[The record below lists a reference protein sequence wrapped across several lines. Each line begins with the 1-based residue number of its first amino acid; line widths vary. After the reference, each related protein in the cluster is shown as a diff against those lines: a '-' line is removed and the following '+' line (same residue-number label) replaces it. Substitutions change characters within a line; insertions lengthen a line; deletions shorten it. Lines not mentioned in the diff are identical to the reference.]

1 MTSVAFQVVMSLLIA
16 HSGEFHWYTAAIYLG
31 PLLAVLAWL
40 GIGSLRDRR
49 RGAHG
54 DPPPPK
60 A

>member
-1 MTSVAFQVVMSLLIA
+1 MTSVEFEAVMSLLIA

-49 RGAHG
+49 RGREG
-54 DPPPPK
+54 DAPK

>member
-1 MTSVAFQVVMSLLIA
+1 MSLLIA

-49 RGAHG
+49 RVREEDAR
-54 DPPPPK
+54 PK

>member
-1 MTSVAFQVVMSLLIA
+1 MTSREFDLAMSLLIA

-31 PLLAVLAWL
+31 PLLGVLAWL

-49 RGAHG
+49 RGGEEDAT
-54 DPPPPK
+54 PK